1 MRRFETGRPVF
12 RGKNAIDA
20 KWLAHAFEVSKAKI
34 LKFKGCRCK
43 SLRRFR
49 HKQSVGCGER
59 LQPRRNVRRLA
70 DRLHPASR
78 ATALADHDSTGAN
91 AHPRS
96 QRNCARNVGDFRE
109 NCQSSMHCTDG
120 IVLMRARPTEK
131 RH

>member
-20 KWLAHAFEVSKAKI
+20 RRLAHAFEVSKAEI

-43 SLRRFR
+43 SLRRLR

-59 LQPRRNVRRLA
+59 VQPRRNVRRLA

-78 ATALADHDSTGAN
+78 AAALAEADSTGAT

-96 QRNCARNVGDFRE
+96 ER
-109 NCQSSMHCTDG
+109 
-120 IVLMRARPTEK
+120 
-131 RH
+131 